1 MQGQDGAWPPSTN
14 ARVALAAAA
23 MSPKTQP
30 AKARMQSMS
39 AADLRRSRRMS
50 PDRSLG
56 PGMITPI
63 RHGQDAPATKHSP

>member
-1 MQGQDGAWPPSTN
+1 MLGQDGAWPPPTN
-14 ARVALAAAA
+14 ARVLRAAASL
-23 MSPKTQP
+23 SPKPQP
-30 AKARMQSMS
+30 AKARLQSMS
-39 AADLRRSRRMS
+39 AADLRRCRLS

>member
-1 MQGQDGAWPPSTN
+1 MQGQDGAWPPLTN
-14 ARVALAAAA
+14 ARVARAA
-23 MSPKTQP
+23 MPMSQP
-30 AKARMQSMS
+30 AKARMQSLS
-39 AADLRRSRRMS
+39 AADLRRSRMS

>member
-1 MQGQDGAWPPSTN
+1 MQGQDGAWPPPAN
-14 ARVALAAAA
+14 AHVARAAMP

-30 AKARMQSMS
+30 AKARMQYMS
-39 AADLRRSRRMS
+39 AADPRRRRMS